1 MKNYIGIDNGVTG
14 SIGIIP
20 FNGKKE
26 FHHTPARMSQNY
38 QKKSKSIS
46 RIDIKQLKAILEPF
60 ASNSFALLER
70 PLTAMIGKR
79 KLDTIIS
86 GMRALEATLIVL
98 EDLSIPYQFIDSK
111 SWQKEL
117 LPVLPPKTPNASSR
131 LKALSLDIGKR
142 LFPEID
148 FKGFKDADGLMIA
161 EYARRK
167 NL

>member
-1 MKNYIGIDNGVTG
+1 MKHYIGIDNGVTG
-14 SIGIIP
+14 SIGIIHP
-20 FNGKKE
+20 NGLE
-26 FHHTPARMSQNY
+26 FHHTPARSAQNY
-38 QKKSKSIS
+38 QKKAKNIS
-46 RIDIKQLKAILEPF
+46 RIDIKLLKALLEPF
-60 ASNSFALLER
+60 SKGSFALLER
-70 PLTAMIGKR
+70 PITAMMGKR
-79 KLDTIIS
+79 SLDTIAS

-98 EDLSIPYQFIDSK
+98 EDLGIPYQFTDSK
-111 SWQKEL
+111 GWQKEL
-117 LPVLPPKTPNASSR
+117 LPALPPKTPNASAR